1 MTELL
6 FVRHGYSEGNKE
18 HRFSGQMDFPLDAV
32 GHRQAIDLAVYLR
45 NAFCIDAIY
54 ASDLCR
60 ASDTVKPLADAL
72 SLPIKTMK
80 ALREI
85 DVGLWEGVL
94 REEVARLYP
103 DGYALY
109 LNTPGLVR
117 FDGGES
123 FAEMRDRALAAI
135 REIVAKHEGKTVVI
149 ATHGGVIRV
158 LRTLWENIPLERMKE
173 IPPVPNASV
182 TVVRYEGDT
191 ATLVAAGL
199 SDYLTEKTTE
209 KLPK

>member
-6 FVRHGYSEGNKE
+6 FVRHGYSEGNRE
-18 HRFSGQMDFPLDAV
+18 HRFSGQMDFPLDAA
-32 GHRQAIDLAVYLR
+32 GRQQAQELAVYLR

-60 ASDTVKPLADAL
+60 AVDTVKPLANAL

-85 DVGLWEGVL
+85 DVGLWEGML
-94 REEVARLYP
+94 RSDAARRFP
-103 DGYALY
+103 EGHAVY
-109 LNTPGLVR
+109 LSTPGLAR

-123 FAEMRDRALAAI
+123 FAEMRDRALAAV
-135 REIVAKHEGKTVVI
+135 REIVGRHEGKTVVI
-149 ATHGGVIRV
+149 ATHGGVIRA
-158 LRTLWENIPLERMKE
+158 LCTLWENIPLAQMQR

-199 SDYLTEKTTE
+199 CDYLTEKTTE